1 MKTYKAEIHTLM
13 FSVWACNKNAAIHCR
28 YLFSCCMRKAFLSPK
43 TRKRLRTKNK
53 AINMKS
59 IVSQP
64 KNLDFCLLMCGN
76 FLSYVCE
83 SAHLTMQTF
92 SSLANNFRDLMKYIC
107 GLSDG
112 KCVPLQGRSLAY

>member
-1 MKTYKAEIHTLM
+1 
-13 FSVWACNKNAAIHCR
+13 
-28 YLFSCCMRKAFLSPK
+28 
-43 TRKRLRTKNK
+43 
-53 AINMKS
+53 MKS

-76 FLSYVCE
+76 FLSCVYE

-107 GLSDG
+107 GLRDG
-112 KCVPLQGRSLAY
+112 KRVPPQGRSLAY